1 MVVLWERMLRVI
13 TLIVQTWSLKWLS
26 RFFSIW
32 IFSEADCLIIENH
45 IDPLFFFLF
54 EGKAESLIFQ
64 GGVFVDISFTT
75 VGRNGVSV
83 DQLDDKR
90 KKDVENVLNDEFC
103 SLESQEN
110 SCNIQN
116 LEFRVKEDKLWDSL

>member
-1 MVVLWERMLRVI
+1 MSDNWKSYWPTI
-13 TLIVQTWSLKWLS
+13 
-26 RFFSIW
+26 
-32 IFSEADCLIIENH
+32 
-45 IDPLFFFLF
+45 FFLF
-54 EGKAESLIFQ
+54 EGKVESLIFQ

-75 VGRNGVSV
+75 LGRNGVSL

-110 SCNIQN
+110 SCNIQS
-116 LEFRVKEDKLWDSL
+116 LEFRVK